1 MNLPSIGREITDTVG
16 RLAKMST
23 KLKLDLPVNVNDMT
37 DSATGQI
44 IIAVKKL
51 VDDLNFVLSN
61 INTSNL
67 GKELKN
73 KLDTIENDISALKEG
88 GDGNET
94 S

>member
-1 MNLPSIGREITDTVG
+1 
-16 RLAKMST
+16 MST
-23 KLKLDLPVNVNDMT
+23 KLKLDLPVDVNDMT
-37 DSATGQI
+37 NTDTGRI
-44 IIAVKKL
+44 IIAVKNL
-51 VDDLNFVLSN
+51 VDDLNFALSN
-61 INTSNL
+61 IDMSNL

>member
-1 MNLPSIGREITDTVG
+1 
-16 RLAKMST
+16 MST
-23 KLKLDLPVNVNDMT
+23 KLKLDLPVDVNDMT
-37 DSATGQI
+37 NSDTGRI

-51 VDDLNFVLSN
+51 VDDLNFALSN
-61 INTSNL
+61 IDMSNL

>member
-1 MNLPSIGREITDTVG
+1 
-16 RLAKMST
+16 
-23 KLKLDLPVNVNDMT
+23 MT

-51 VDDLNFVLSN
+51 VDDLNFMLSN

-73 KLDTIENDISALKEG
+73 KLDTIENDISALKKG
-88 GDGNET
+88 GGSDEA

>member
-1 MNLPSIGREITDTVG
+1 
-16 RLAKMST
+16 MSM
-23 KLKLDLPVNVNDMT
+23 KLKLDLPVDVNDMT
-37 DSATGQI
+37 NSDTGRI

-73 KLDTIENDISALKEG
+73 KLDTIENDISALKKG
-88 GDGNET
+88 GGSGEA